1 MLASPHSLAL
11 TPSACSVGC
20 IVGIVCGVIGVLL
33 IVVFLLGGSIVV
45 YKFKGKVC
53 M

>member
-11 TPSACSVGC
+11 TPSACRVGC

-33 IVVFLLGGSIVV
+33 VVFLLGGFIVV
-45 YKFKGKVC
+45 YKFKGKVY